1 MEIDLKH
8 LAYFVAAA
16 EHRSFRQ
23 AADALDVGQSV
34 LSRRIRALEDELGVS
49 LFERGTLGARLTI
62 AGERLQARTRSV
74 LEELDELVRSAREAG
89 RGMTGRLR
97 IGIIC
102 SLGPGFLRDL
112 IRGYAE
118 RYPDVEIEVAE
129 DGPRAHV
136 AGIRDRQQDVA
147 MLTGKRAD
155 SKLDAAVLW
164 REKIFVALPDGHRLA
179 DSSMLEWTSVADE
192 RFIVQREQPGP
203 EIHDQIVRQLSGQ
216 GRLPTVVRHSVGH
229 DALMNLIG
237 LGFGVSLTC
246 ESAIGVAYPGVVF
259 RPLAGPEDMV
269 TFSAVWSPEN
279 DNPALRRFLSLART
293 MATPAPAP
301 QLA

>member
-1 MEIDLKH
+1 MELDLKH

-34 LSRRIRALEDELGVS
+34 VSRRIRALEDELGVS

-62 AGERLQARTRSV
+62 AGERLQARTRAV

-89 RGMTGRLR
+89 RGMTGHLR

-112 IRGYAE
+112 IRAYAE

-136 AGIRDRQQDVA
+136 ASIRDRQQDVA
-147 MLTGKRAD
+147 MLTGERAG

-164 REKIFVALPDGHRLA
+164 REKVFVGLPDAHRLA
-179 DSSMLEWTSVADE
+179 NSGMLAWTSIADE
-192 RFIVQREQPGP
+192 RFIVRREQPGP

-216 GRLPTVVRHSVGH
+216 GRLPTVVRYAVGH

-293 MATPAPAP
+293 MAMPAPTS

>member
-1 MEIDLKH
+1 MEIELKH

-23 AADALDVGQSV
+23 AANALDVGQSV

-49 LFERGTLGARLTI
+49 LFERGSLGARLTI

-74 LEELDELVRSAREAG
+74 LEELDDLVRSAREAG
-89 RGMTGRLR
+89 RGMTGHLR
-97 IGIIC
+97 IGVVG
-102 SLGPGFLRDL
+102 SLGPGFIRDL
-112 IRGYAE
+112 IRGYVE
-118 RYPDVEIEVAE
+118 RYPDVDIEITE
-129 DGPRAHV
+129 DGPRTHV
-136 AGIRDRQQDVA
+136 AHIRDRQQDVA
-147 MLTGKRAD
+147 ILTGRRTD
-155 SKLDAAVLW
+155 SNLDAAVLW
-164 REKIFVALPDGHRLA
+164 REKVFIALPDGHWLA
-179 DSSMLEWTSVADE
+179 NSGILRWAAIADE
-192 RFIVQREQPGP
+192 RFIVRREQPGP

-216 GRLPTVVRHSVGH
+216 GRLPIVTRYSVGH

-246 ESAIGVAYPGVVF
+246 ESATGIAYPGVVF
-259 RPLAGPEDMV
+259 RPLAGPEDMI

-293 MATPAPAP
+293 MATPAPAS
-301 QLA
+301 QLT

>member
-1 MEIDLKH
+1 MDIDLKH

-23 AADALDVGQSV
+23 AATALAVGQSV

-74 LEELDELVRSAREAG
+74 LEELEDIVRSAREAG
-89 RGMTGRLR
+89 RGMTGHLR
-97 IGIIC
+97 IGMVC

-118 RYPDVEIEVAE
+118 RYPDVEIEISE
-129 DGPRAHV
+129 DGPRAHI
-136 AGIRDRQQDVA
+136 AQIRDRQQDVA
-147 MLTGKRAD
+147 MLAGRRSD
-155 SKLDAAVLW
+155 SNLDTTVLW
-164 REKIFVALPDGHRLA
+164 REKVFVALPEGHRLA
-179 DSSMLEWTSVADE
+179 NSGMLEWRSIADE
-192 RFIVQREQPGP
+192 RFVVRREQPGP
-203 EIHDQIVRQLSGQ
+203 NIHDQIVRQLSGE
-216 GRLPTVVRHSVGH
+216 GRLPVVNRHSVGH
-229 DALMNLIG
+229 DGLMNLIG

-293 MATPAPAP
+293 AAASSTAP